1 MNNEIEYRGDWIL
14 INAYF
19 YKFWMLRKE
28 FNKYIIIDNDITES
42 FNIQHITSKYSI

>member
-28 FNKYIIIDNDITES
+28 FNKYIITIL
-42 FNIQHITSKYSI
+42 YSTILDYPLFIN